1 MTTQRPWPQR
11 RRLQDGQLAEL
22 SIVNC
27 ESGEST
33 VIYETA
39 ELIEA
44 PNWTPDGEWLIFNA
58 DGRIFRIFPGGK
70 HGPERINTEPIEDLN
85 NDPALPSEN
94 RITPSSRYSKASSS
108 KKHYPLS

>member
-1 MTTQRPWPQR
+1 MTTQRPWLQR

-22 SIVNC
+22 SIVNY

-44 PNWTPDGEWLIFNA
+44 PNWTPDSNWLIFNA
-58 DGRIFRIFPGGK
+58 DGRIFQISLDWQR
-70 HGPERINTEPIEDLN
+70 GPKRINTIL
-85 NDPALPSEN
+85 
-94 RITPSSRYSKASSS
+94 
-108 KKHYPLS
+108 

>member
-22 SIVNC
+22 SIVNY

-58 DGRIFRIFPGGK
+58 DGRIFRISPDGK
-70 HGPERINTEPIEDLN
+70 RGLERINTEPIEDLN
-85 NDPALPSEN
+85 NDPTLPSEH
-94 RITPSSRYSKASSS
+94 RITPSSRCSKASSS
-108 KKHYPLS
+108 KKNSPLS

>member
-1 MTTQRPWPQR
+1 MATQCPQPQR
-11 RRLQDGQLAEL
+11 RRLQDGPLAEL
-22 SIVNC
+22 SIVNY

-58 DGRIFRIFPGGK
+58 DGRIFRISPDGK
-70 HGPERINTEPIEDLN
+70 RGPERINTEPIEDLN
-85 NDPALPSEN
+85 NDPALPSKEQN
-94 RITPSSRYSKASSS
+94 HSILQAFES
-108 KKHYPLS
+108 LFL

>member
-1 MTTQRPWPQR
+1 MATQCPQPQR
-11 RRLQDGQLAEL
+11 RRLQDGPLAEL

-44 PNWTPDGEWLIFNA
+44 PNWTSDGDWLIFNA
-58 DGRIFRIFPGGK
+58 DGRIFRISLDWQR
-70 HGPERINTEPIEDLN
+70 GPERINTIL
-85 NDPALPSEN
+85 
-94 RITPSSRYSKASSS
+94 
-108 KKHYPLS
+108 

>member
-11 RRLQDGQLAEL
+11 RRLQDRQLAEL

-27 ESGEST
+27 ESGESA

-44 PNWTPDGEWLIFNA
+44 PNWTPDSNWLIFNA
-58 DGRIFRIFPGGK
+58 DGRIFQISLDEQR
-70 HGPERINTEPIEDLN
+70 GPERINTILSEGLN
-85 NDPALPSEN
+85 N
-94 RITPSSRYSKASSS
+94 
-108 KKHYPLS
+108 KHVLISG

>member
-1 MTTQRPWPQR
+1 MATQCPQPQR
-11 RRLQDGQLAEL
+11 RRLQDGPLAEL

-44 PNWTPDGEWLIFNA
+44 PNWTPDGNWLVFNA
-58 DGRIFRIFPGGK
+58 DGRILQISLDRQR
-70 HGPERINTEPIEDLN
+70 GPERINTTL
-85 NDPALPSEN
+85 SEGLHN
-94 RITPSSRYSKASSS
+94 
-108 KKHYPLS
+108 KHVLISG